1 MSGLSILFQL
11 YFHSHDDDD
20 DDYDD
25 DDYDDD
31 DYDDDDDKD
40 DEDDDG
46 VHVGRLQQDRK

>member
-11 YFHSHDDDD
+11 YFHSH
-20 DDYDD
+20 DD